1 MNFIPLFILV
11 LLFIIGFP
19 IGFALMLCVV
29 PYFAMQTGTNMDII
43 IQRFIAS
50 TESTSLLAIPFF
62 ITAGS
67 IMNYSGI
74 TKRLLNLC
82 DLLVG
87 HIRGGLGHVNIL
99 LSAMMGGLSGSC
111 AADAAQDCKILV
123 PEMVAQG
130 YDKPFCAAVT
140 ASSSLITCII
150 PPSIGLVVYAYCTDT
165 SVGKMLVSGYVP
177 GFLMMIALM
186 VLVAILAK
194 KRNYAKSR
202 EHIAPIG
209 QILKACWKSIWALGL
224 PILLIVGLRMG
235 IFSATEGG
243 AIIALYAFIVG
254 AFVYKELP
262 IKKMP
267 SIMRDAV
274 RSTCSVMLVMA
285 SANIFSYY
293 LSWER
298 IPQMLSV
305 MLAQFAG
312 NPTVFMVLVTL
323 LFLFIGMFMD
333 GTTAMIILAP
343 ILAPVVKALGID
355 MVYFGTV
362 LVVNCA
368 IGAITPPFGVVIYLI
383 APMMKMK
390 VNDFIKELWPFI
402 LTLVGVLFLMVL
414 CPPIVTWLP
423 NLVYRT

>member
-1 MNFIPLFILV
+1 MSVVPFIILIFLFV
-11 LLFIIGFP
+11 IGFP
-19 IGFALMLCVV
+19 IGFALMTCVI
-29 PYFAMQTGTNMDII
+29 PYFATQTGTSMDII

-67 IMNYSGI
+67 IMNDSGI

-82 DLLVG
+82 NLLVG

-177 GFLMMIALM
+177 GLLMMFALM
-186 VLVAILAK
+186 GLCAYLSK
-194 KRNYAKSR
+194 KRGYKKNR
-202 EHIAPIG
+202 ERIAPFKE
-209 QILKACWKSIWALGL
+209 ILKGIRTSIWALGL
-224 PILLIVGLRMG
+224 PVLLIVGLRMG
-235 IFSATEGG
+235 VFSATEGG
-243 AIIALYAFIVG
+243 AVIALYAFIVG

-262 IKKMP
+262 LKKMP
-267 SIMRDAV
+267 TIMRDAV

-285 SANIFSYY
+285 AANIFSYF

-298 IPQMLSV
+298 IPQRFSVFLANNASSPTLFML
-305 MLAQFAG
+305 LI
-312 NPTVFMVLVTL
+312 TV

-390 VNDFIKELWPFI
+390 VDDFIKELMPFI
-402 LTLVGVLFLMVL
+402 GVLVFVLVIMVVF
-414 CPPIVTWLP
+414 PPIVTWLP
-423 NLVYRT
+423 NLIYS

>member
-1 MNFIPLFILV
+1 MSIVPLIILV
-11 LLFIIGFP
+11 VLFVIGFP
-19 IGFALMLCVV
+19 IGFALMLCVI
-29 PYFAMQTGTNMDII
+29 PYFAAQTSTSMDII

-67 IMNYSGI
+67 IMNHSGI
-74 TKRLLNLC
+74 TKRLLKLC

-111 AADAAQDCKILV
+111 AADAAQECKILV

-165 SVGKMLVSGYVP
+165 SVGKMLVSGYIP
-177 GFLMMIALM
+177 GLLMMVALM
-186 VLVAILAK
+186 GLCAFLSH
-194 KRNYAKSR
+194 KRKYVKSR
-202 EHIAPIG
+202 EHIASPKEILIG
-209 QILKACWKSIWALGL
+209 IKDSIWALGL
-224 PILLIVGLRMG
+224 PVLLIVGLRMG
-235 IFSATEGG
+235 VFSATEGG
-243 AIIALYAFIVG
+243 AVISLYAFIVG
-254 AFVYKELP
+254 VFIYRELP
-262 IKKMP
+262 IKKIP
-267 SIMRDAV
+267 TIMKDAV

-285 SANIFSYY
+285 AANVFSYY

-298 IPQMLSV
+298 IPQRLSV
-305 MLAQFAG
+305 FLAQTAS
-312 NPTVFMVLVTL
+312 NPTVFMLLITV

-390 VNDFIKELWPFI
+390 VNDFIKELMPFI
-402 LTLVGVLFLMVL
+402 GVLIVVLLLMVL

-423 NLVYRT
+423 NLIYG

>member
-1 MNFIPLFILV
+1 MSVLPFIILIFLFV
-11 LLFIIGFP
+11 IGFP
-19 IGFALMLCVV
+19 IGFALMTCVI
-29 PYFAMQTGTNMDII
+29 PYFATQTGTSMDII

-67 IMNYSGI
+67 IMNDSGI

-82 DLLVG
+82 NLLVG

-177 GFLMMIALM
+177 GLLMMFALM
-186 VLVAILAK
+186 GLCAYLSK
-194 KRNYAKSR
+194 KRGYKKNR
-202 EHIAPIG
+202 EHIAPFKE
-209 QILKACWKSIWALGL
+209 ILKGIRTSIWALGL
-224 PILLIVGLRMG
+224 PVLLIVGLRMG
-235 IFSATEGG
+235 VFSATEGG
-243 AIIALYAFIVG
+243 AVIALYAFIVG

-262 IKKMP
+262 LKKMP
-267 SIMRDAV
+267 TIMRDAV

-285 SANIFSYY
+285 AANIFSYF

-298 IPQMLSV
+298 IPQRFSVFLANNASSPTLFML
-305 MLAQFAG
+305 LI
-312 NPTVFMVLVTL
+312 TV

-390 VNDFIKELWPFI
+390 VDDFIKELMPFI
-402 LTLVGVLFLMVL
+402 GVLVFVLVIMVVF
-414 CPPIVTWLP
+414 PPIVTWLP
-423 NLVYRT
+423 NLIYS

>member
-1 MNFIPLFILV
+1 MSVVPFIILIFLFV
-11 LLFIIGFP
+11 IGFP
-19 IGFALMLCVV
+19 IGFALMTCVI
-29 PYFAMQTGTNMDII
+29 PYFATQTGTSMDII

-67 IMNYSGI
+67 IMNDSGI

-82 DLLVG
+82 NLLVG

-177 GFLMMIALM
+177 GLLMMFALM
-186 VLVAILAK
+186 GLCAYLSK
-194 KRNYAKSR
+194 KRGYKKNR
-202 EHIAPIG
+202 ERIAPFKE
-209 QILKACWKSIWALGL
+209 ILKGIRTSIWALGL
-224 PILLIVGLRMG
+224 PVLLIVGLRMG
-235 IFSATEGG
+235 VFSATEGG
-243 AIIALYAFIVG
+243 AVIALYAFIVG

-262 IKKMP
+262 LKKMP
-267 SIMRDAV
+267 TIMRDAV

-285 SANIFSYY
+285 AANIFSYF

-298 IPQMLSV
+298 IPQRFSVFLANNASSPTLFML
-305 MLAQFAG
+305 LI
-312 NPTVFMVLVTL
+312 MV

-390 VNDFIKELWPFI
+390 VDDFIKELMPFI
-402 LTLVGVLFLMVL
+402 GVLVFVLVIMVVF
-414 CPPIVTWLP
+414 PPIVTWLP
-423 NLVYRT
+423 NLIYS

>member
-1 MNFIPLFILV
+1 MSIVPLIILV
-11 LLFIIGFP
+11 ILFVIGFP

-29 PYFAMQTGTNMDII
+29 PYFAAQTSTSMDII

-67 IMNYSGI
+67 IMNHSGI
-74 TKRLLNLC
+74 TKRLLKLC

-111 AADAAQDCKILV
+111 AADAAQECKILV

-165 SVGKMLVSGYVP
+165 SVGKMLVSGYIP
-177 GFLMMIALM
+177 GLLMMVALM
-186 VLVAILAK
+186 GLCAFLAH
-194 KRNYAKSR
+194 KRKYVKSR
-202 EHIAPIG
+202 EHMASPKEILIG
-209 QILKACWKSIWALGL
+209 IKDSIWALGL
-224 PILLIVGLRMG
+224 PVLLIVGLRMG
-235 IFSATEGG
+235 VFSATEGG
-243 AIIALYAFIVG
+243 AVISLYAFIVG
-254 AFVYKELP
+254 SFIYKELP
-262 IKKMP
+262 IKKLP
-267 SIMRDAV
+267 SIMKDAV

-285 SANIFSYY
+285 AANVFSYY

-298 IPQMLSV
+298 IPQNLSV
-305 MLAQFAG
+305 FLAQTAS
-312 NPTVFMVLVTL
+312 NPTVFMLLVTV

-390 VNDFIKELWPFI
+390 VNDFIKELMPFI
-402 LTLVGVLFLMVL
+402 GVLIAVLLLMVL
-414 CPPIVTWLP
+414 FPPIVTWLP
-423 NLVYRT
+423 NLIYG

>member
-1 MNFIPLFILV
+1 MSVVPLIILV
-11 LLFIIGFP
+11 ILFVIGFP

-29 PYFAMQTGTNMDII
+29 PYFVAQTSTSMDII

-67 IMNYSGI
+67 IMNHSGI
-74 TKRLLNLC
+74 TKRLLKLC

-111 AADAAQDCKILV
+111 AADAAQECKILV

-165 SVGKMLVSGYVP
+165 SVGKMLVSGYIP
-177 GFLMMIALM
+177 GLLMMVALM
-186 VLVAILAK
+186 GLCAFLAH
-194 KRNYAKSR
+194 KRKYAKSR
-202 EHIAPIG
+202 EHMASPKEILIG
-209 QILKACWKSIWALGL
+209 IKDSIWALGL
-224 PILLIVGLRMG
+224 PVLLIVGLRMG
-235 IFSATEGG
+235 VFSATEGG
-243 AIIALYAFIVG
+243 AVISLYAFIVG
-254 AFVYKELP
+254 AFIYNELP
-262 IKKMP
+262 IKKLP
-267 SIMRDAV
+267 SIMKDAV

-285 SANIFSYY
+285 AANVFSYY

-298 IPQMLSV
+298 IPQRLSIF
-305 MLAQFAG
+305 LAQTAS
-312 NPTVFMVLVTL
+312 NPTVFMLLVTV

-390 VNDFIKELWPFI
+390 VNDFIKELMPFI
-402 LTLVGVLFLMVL
+402 GVLIAVLLLMVL
-414 CPPIVTWLP
+414 FPPIVTWLP
-423 NLVYRT
+423 NLIYG